1 MRRMPISQ
9 YWRGSRRSGGMDSVA
24 RIKIRV
30 QSPVEWVMTSMGFA
44 PRPSWK
50 PFHARRPSGIS
61 AAGKT
66 TNFRMRR
73 RDIGKSEV
81 RSQIEEVNP
90 SLDASSKMLAKK
102 LEPQGTRS
110 FTRNHTYAE

>member
-9 YWRGSRRSGGMDSVA
+9 YWRVSRRSGVMDSVA

-90 SLDASSKMLAKK
+90 FLDASSKMLAKS
-102 LEPQGTRS
+102 L
-110 FTRNHTYAE
+110 NHRYTEFYEKPHLR